1 MNMKKPSDEK
11 WCQKGLILIFLT
23 VKLTDKVADKLHR
36 ISKILKLSCLGRFF
50 PRRFRH
56 SADCKFSSVTPQRYR
71 SRVMSDLPLLEFI
84 RYLIYIEM
92 QKKLKNKNNKKKTLS
107 TTTQQKQQQNIALS
121 VNGTLHLQS
130 LKFYV
135 MICSHLPLTFF
146 VNFISHQN
154 NQWLFNASKS
164 LLLR

>member
-23 VKLTDKVADKLHR
+23 VKSTDKVADKLHR

-92 QKKLKNKNNKKKTLS
+92 QKKLNNKNNKKKPFYNNS
-107 TTTQQKQQQNIALS
+107 TKTTAKHCPVSERYA
-121 VNGTLHLQS
+121 S
-130 LKFYV
+130 LTV
-135 MICSHLPLTFF
+135 P
-146 VNFISHQN
+146 
-154 NQWLFNASKS
+154 
-164 LLLR
+164 